1 MHCAIRRE
9 VQCKWGQKQLHSD
22 FSRCGQALPML
33 GNCKLHQLVS
43 GTEQGW
49 QSLHPVQTAF
59 WWTKPKCSGPL
70 PPMIYNTTGVKI
82 KTPHSPP
89 SVFSQLP
96 PSTCWRAIK
105 PNLHLYTSANI
116 HIKKTTLCSVCWK
129 QLRTL
134 KQHKL
139 SSVQYCV
146 LWLQPALESYFHA
159 RTHTSRTHALVLYTA
174 EMSVIYRLAPINC

>member
-1 MHCAIRRE
+1 MFPKMHCAIRRE

-59 WWTKPKCSGPL
+59 RWTKPKCLGPL
-70 PPMIYNTTGVKI
+70 RPMIYNTAGVKI

-89 SVFSQLP
+89 SVFSQLR

-116 HIKKTTLCSVCWK
+116 HIKNPHCVLCVGSDSGHWNNTNCRAFSTVSCGFSQHWRVISMRAHTHRAHMPSYCI
-129 QLRTL
+129 QLR
-134 KQHKL
+134 
-139 SSVQYCV
+139 CR
-146 LWLQPALESYFHA
+146 WF
-159 RTHTSRTHALVLYTA
+159 TA
-174 EMSVIYRLAPINC
+174 